1 MNNKSILL
9 RDAQFNATADG
20 HGGNRRTLQ
29 IKEILSKAGFEVHD
43 LRGEINIVKDFLNK
57 NIFLQ
62 LSTLSKVVPN
72 FTKYLPD
79 ILPEYKRFLSSALKM
94 SQSVKLLEHDKTPRV
109 ILWEDNLNYLMPYV
123 AKDRG
128 HKIVSLPHNFD
139 SLAGADFNP
148 LNRKKNLD
156 LLSNEIKHLA
166 QADRV
171 FCISR
176 EEQWFLRL
184 CGVDSDYLPYYPPTS
199 VVCNLLK
206 IREARTKSYNDYNSD
221 SKKTKQ
227 FLILGTYSNPPTRLG
242 ILELVKKLKN
252 IEKNC
257 SFEIQIAG
265 FGTEN
270 LKNEIDNSS
279 RFKILGTLSNQEL
292 IDVMIKT
299 SGILLYQSYGL
310 GSLTKIPEMLI
321 AGIPIIANSIASRS
335 YFDYNGIFIYENNK
349 ELAELI
355 FNQSFCLPKLPTPP
369 TQHEYRFL
377 DYITQLVKAN

>member
-1 MNNKSILL
+1 
-9 RDAQFNATADG
+9 
-20 HGGNRRTLQ
+20 
-29 IKEILSKAGFEVHD
+29 
-43 LRGEINIVKDFLNK
+43 
-57 NIFLQ
+57 
-62 LSTLSKVVPN
+62 
-72 FTKYLPD
+72 
-79 ILPEYKRFLSSALKM
+79 
-94 SQSVKLLEHDKTPRV
+94 
-109 ILWEDNLNYLMPYV
+109 MPYV

-199 VVCNLLK
+199 VVCNLLQ

-279 RFKILGTLSNQEL
+279 RFKILGTLSNKEL

-299 SGILLYQSYGL
+299 SAVLLYQSYGL

-335 YFDYNGIFIYENNK
+335 YFDYNGIFIYENNQ

-355 FNQSFCLPKLPTPP
+355 FNENFCLPKLPPPP

-377 DYITQLVKAN
+377 DYITQSINAN